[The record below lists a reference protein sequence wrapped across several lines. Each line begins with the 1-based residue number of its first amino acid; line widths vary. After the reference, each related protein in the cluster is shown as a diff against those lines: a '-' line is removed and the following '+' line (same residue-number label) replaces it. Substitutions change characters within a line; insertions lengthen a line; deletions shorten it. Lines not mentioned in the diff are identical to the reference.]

1 MTDAIRGDACYVEIY
16 TGGGWVKPAEQT
28 DSTFTPSGNTIS
40 ATSKDSGGAMEKI
53 VGYRDWEMS
62 YSAIY
67 DSDDPSYLA
76 LEQAHL
82 NENTIECRFFDGTRL
97 RTGTAIILPGALVS
111 PAEDKVTYDVTLSG
125 TGDYAVTTP

>member
-1 MTDAIRGDACYVEIY
+1 MTDAIRGDECYIEID

-28 DSTFTPSGNTIS
+28 DSTFTPSGSSIA
-40 ATSKDSGGAMEKI
+40 ATSKDSNGAQEKI

-67 DSDDPSYLA
+67 DSGDAAYLA

-82 NENTIECRFFDGTRL
+82 NENTISVRFFDGTRL
-97 RTGTAIILPGALVS
+97 RTGTAIVLPGALVS
-111 PAEDKVTYDVTLSG
+111 PAEDKVTYDVTLTG